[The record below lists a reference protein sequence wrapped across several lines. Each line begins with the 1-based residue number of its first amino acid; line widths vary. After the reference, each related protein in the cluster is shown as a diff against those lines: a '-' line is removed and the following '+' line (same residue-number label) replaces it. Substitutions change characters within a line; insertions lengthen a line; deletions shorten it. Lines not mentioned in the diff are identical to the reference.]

1 MSRASLIHSLQ
12 NYQTQFLEEEVFRLR
27 FLEFI
32 SRHTDCFHRSCVPGH
47 LTASAWIV
55 SKDRQQVL
63 LTHHRK
69 LERWLQLGGHADG
82 VEDLSQVATQEAIEE
97 SGLSQVRLLSADIY
111 DLDIHAIPARKQDP
125 LHLHYDVRFLFE
137 ADAAMSLEVSEESLE
152 LAWVPLTDLS
162 ELVGKDASFYRM
174 VDKLKNY

>member
-1 MSRASLIHSLQ
+1 M
-12 NYQTQFLEEEVFRLR
+12 
-27 FLEFI
+27 
-32 SRHTDCFHRSCVPGH
+32 
-47 LTASAWIV
+47 
-55 SKDRQQVL
+55 
-63 LTHHRK
+63 
-69 LERWLQLGGHADG
+69 
-82 VEDLSQVATQEAIEE
+82 ATQEAIEE

-125 LHLHYDVRFLFE
+125 LHFHYDVRFLFE